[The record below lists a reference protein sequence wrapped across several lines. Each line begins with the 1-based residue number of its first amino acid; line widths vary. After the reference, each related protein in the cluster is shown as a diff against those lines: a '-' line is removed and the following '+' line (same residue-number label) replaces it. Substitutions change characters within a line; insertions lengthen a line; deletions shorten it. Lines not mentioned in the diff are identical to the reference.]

1 MRGRKQ
7 NIETL
12 SDQSAQ
18 RVEPDVM
25 IGMQTFMGIT
35 ENHLTA
41 FKHDKGGL
49 LEYILSPSN
58 LNLAY
63 KQVKSNKG
71 SGGIDRMEVDDLLSY
86 LQCHKDELISSI
98 YGGKYHSNPVRRV
111 EIPKSNGKKRN
122 LGIPMV
128 VDRLIQQA
136 ISQVLQPLYE
146 PQFSPTSYGFRS
158 HRSAHDALLKC
169 GEYISAD
176 YVFTVDMDLEKFFDT
191 VCHSKLI
198 EILFRTIQ
206 DGRVISLIH
215 KYLNCGVLIG
225 GKKEES
231 SVGVPQGGPLSP
243 LLSNIML
250 NELDKELEKRGHLF
264 VRYADDLVIFCKS
277 RRSAQ
282 RTLDNLLSFIETK
295 LFLKVNKDKTHVAY
309 MRDIK
314 FLSYAFGRRNGKCQF
329 YIHSDSIKKMKSK
342 IREFTSRNNGWS
354 YEYRKQRLTWY
365 IRGWL
370 HYFKLAG
377 LRNRIKEWDSWLR
390 RRIRMWIWK
399 SWKRVRTRYRNLK
412 KLVSDENR
420 VRMAAFCRKKY
431 WRMANHPTVHEALS
445 DERLLRAGYPTF
457 KMYYHPVFIGSLRNR
472 RMPNGTY
479 GGVRGRNG
487 N

>member
-1 MRGRKQ
+1 M
-7 NIETL
+7 EAEVL
-12 SDQSAQ
+12 
-18 RVEPDVM
+18 
-25 IGMQTFMGIT
+25 IGMQTFIGIT

-41 FKHDKGGL
+41 IKQEKGEL

-71 SGGIDRMEVDDLLSY
+71 IGGIDRMEVDELLPY
-86 LQCHKDELISSI
+86 LRCHKDKLITSI
-98 YGGKYHSNPVRRV
+98 YDGNYHSNPVRRV
-111 EIPKSNGKKRN
+111 EIPKSNGKTRN
-122 LGIPMV
+122 LGIPTV

-136 ISQVLQPLYE
+136 ISQVLQPPYE
-146 PQFSPTSYGFRS
+146 PQFSPTSYGFRP

-169 GEYISAD
+169 GEYISAG

-198 EILFRTIQ
+198 EILSRTIK

-215 KYLNCGVLIG
+215 KYLNSGVLIG
-225 GKKEES
+225 GKKEAS
-231 SVGVPQGGPLSP
+231 PVGVPQGGPLSP

-250 NELDKELEKRGHLF
+250 NELDKELERRGHLF

-282 RTLDNLLSFIETK
+282 RTLDNLLSFIETQ
-295 LFLKVNKDKTHVAY
+295 LFLKVNKDKPHVAY

-329 YIHSDSIKKMKSK
+329 YIHVDSIKKMKIK
-342 IREFTSRNNGWS
+342 IRELTSRNNGWS
-354 YEYRKQRLTWY
+354 SEYRKQRLTWY

-370 HYFKLAG
+370 NYFKFAG
-377 LRNRIKEWDSWLR
+377 LKSRIKEWDGWLR
-390 RRIRMWIWK
+390 HRIRMCIWK

-412 KLVSDENR
+412 KLIPDESR

-431 WRMANHPTVHEALS
+431 WRMASHPTVQAALS

-457 KMYYHPVFIGSLRNR
+457 KMYYHPVFKG
-472 RMPNGTY
+472 
-479 GGVRGRNG
+479 
-487 N
+487 

>member
-1 MRGRKQ
+1 MMGRKQ

-12 SDQSAQ
+12 SDRSAQ
-18 RVEPDVM
+18 RVEPEVL
-25 IGMQTFMGIT
+25 IGMQTFIGIT

-41 FKHDKGGL
+41 IKHEKGEL

-71 SGGIDRMEVDDLLSY
+71 SGGIDRMEVDELLPY
-86 LQCHKDELISSI
+86 LRCHKDKPITSI
-98 YGGKYHSNPVRRV
+98 YDGNYHPNPVRRV
-111 EIPKSNGKKRN
+111 EIPKSNGKTRN
-122 LGIPMV
+122 LGIPTV

-146 PQFSPTSYGFRS
+146 PQFSPTSYGFRP
-158 HRSAHDALLKC
+158 HRSAHDAILKC
-169 GEYISAD
+169 GGYISAG

-191 VCHSKLI
+191 FCHSKLI
-198 EILFRTIQ
+198 AILSRTIK

-215 KYLNCGVLIG
+215 KYLNSGVLIG
-225 GKKEES
+225 GKKEAS
-231 SVGVPQGGPLSP
+231 PVGVPQGGPLSP

-250 NELDKELEKRGHLF
+250 NELDKELERRGHLF

-282 RTLDNLLSFIETK
+282 RTLDNLLPFIETK

-329 YIHSDSIKKMKSK
+329 YIHVDSIKKMKIK
-342 IREFTSRNNGWS
+342 IRELTSRNNGWS
-354 YEYRKQRLTWY
+354 SEYRKQRLTWY

-370 HYFKLAG
+370 NYFKFAG
-377 LRNRIKEWDSWLR
+377 LKSRIKEWDGWLR
-390 RRIRMWIWK
+390 HRIRMCIWK

-412 KLVSDENR
+412 KLIPDESR
-420 VRMAAFCRKKY
+420 VRMAAFCRMKY
-431 WRMANHPTVHEALS
+431 WRMASHPTVQAALS

-457 KMYYHPVFIGSLRNR
+457 KMYYHPVFKG
-472 RMPNGTY
+472 
-479 GGVRGRNG
+479 
-487 N
+487 